1 MLSNPQTIKH
11 LESIMKIRTLLL
23 AILLSCT
30 GINSHA
36 ESKAPELEKF
46 VGAWTGE
53 YAHKNKNRRDSWLQ
67 TRKADGTFQLIYKS
81 YEYSVIK
88 STETNEG
95 TWWLEGEYFYEKQNG
110 AHDKADKYAY
120 ELIGDN
126 KIKFTEITTNE
137 KTSELIEGYSFT
149 DTRVEK

>member
-1 MLSNPQTIKH
+1 
-11 LESIMKIRTLLL
+11 MKIKLLFL

-30 GINSHA
+30 GINTHA
-36 ESKAPELEKF
+36 ESKAPEVEQF
-46 VGAWTGE
+46 VGAWSGE
-53 YAHKNKNRRDSWLQ
+53 YVHKNQNRRDSWLQ
-67 TRKADGTFQLIYKS
+67 TRKADGTFQLIYKR

-95 TWWLEGEYFYEKQNG
+95 TWWLKDGYFYEKQNG

-126 KIKFTEITTNE
+126 KIKFTEINTNE
-137 KTSELIEGYSFT
+137 KTSEVIEGYSFT
-149 DTRVEK
+149 DTRVTK

>member
-1 MLSNPQTIKH
+1 
-11 LESIMKIRTLLL
+11 MKINILLL
-23 AILLSCT
+23 SLLLSGI

-53 YAHKNKNRRDSWLQ
+53 YVHKNKNRRDSWLQ
-67 TRKADGTFQLIYKS
+67 TRNVDGTFQLVYKS
-81 YEYSVIK
+81 YQYEVIS
-88 STETNEG
+88 STETNAG

-126 KIKFTEITTNE
+126 KIKFTEISTNE

-149 DTRVEK
+149 DTRVEQ